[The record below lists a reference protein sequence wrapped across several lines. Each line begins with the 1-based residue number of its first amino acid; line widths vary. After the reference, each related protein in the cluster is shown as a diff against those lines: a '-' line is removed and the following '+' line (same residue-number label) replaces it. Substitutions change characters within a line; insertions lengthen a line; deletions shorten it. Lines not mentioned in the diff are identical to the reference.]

1 MILDSMKTYSM
12 KKNIIFAAVLILLAV
27 IGRLVPHVWNVTPVV
42 AVSLL
47 AGYILPRK
55 WAITVP
61 LVAMFI
67 ADLSLGFYHLPVM
80 LTVYASFALV
90 SLIGS
95 WIKEIKPHRL
105 LAATLASSTL
115 FFLTTNFAVWASGT
129 WYPKTA
135 AGLLLAY
142 EMGIPFFRNMALGD
156 VIFTAV
162 LFSAWSAAAALAPAI
177 LAGKGEK
184 VWPAPRRVHQK
195 SF

>member
-1 MILDSMKTYSM
+1 MKN
-12 KKNIIFAAVLILLAV
+12 KFIIAIVLIGLV
-27 IGRLVPHVWNVTPVV
+27 VVGRLVPHVWNATPVV

-55 WAITVP
+55 WAIAVP

-80 LTVYASFALV
+80 LTVYGSFAIMTF
-90 SLIGS
+90 IGS
-95 WIKEIKPHRL
+95 WIKRIKPHRL
-105 LAATLASSTL
+105 LIASLASSTF

-135 AGLLLAY
+135 AGLMLAY

-156 VIFTAV
+156 LIFTGVMFGAWV
-162 LFSAWSAAAALAPAI
+162 L
-177 LAGKGEK
+177 
-184 VWPAPRRVHQK
+184 VQK
-195 SF
+195 IEVLYNAKSLVLDS

>member
-27 IGRLVPHVWNVTPVV
+27 IGRLVPHVWNATQVV

-55 WAITVP
+55 WAIAVP

-80 LTVYASFALV
+80 LTVYGSFAIMTF
-90 SLIGS
+90 IGS
-95 WIKEIKPHRL
+95 WIKRIKPHRL
-105 LAATLASSTL
+105 LIASLASSTF
-115 FFLTTNFAVWASGT
+115 FFLAPNFAVWASGT

-156 VIFTAV
+156 LVFTGVMFGVWAFANQSV
-162 LFSAWSAAAALAPAI
+162 WQRATRLINVFSHES
-177 LAGKGEK
+177 
-184 VWPAPRRVHQK
+184 
-195 SF
+195 